1 AHVYGVAV
9 KSSVIVLAMAAL
21 AAGCGVVV
29 PPEDPEVALAP
40 DCAQAHAEP
49 PTSRQ
54 TLAFLSTAA
63 ATVRTYEAQALG
75 CRAPLAEDE
84 GLGSA
89 QFLSV
94 HPSGRFLYEQ
104 GRVAPRTTV
113 IRSFTIDPVRGSLA
127 KLEDASLG
135 DRFSEEPPLDVLAT
149 DTALYATT
157 GDSGSGL

>member
-1 AHVYGVAV
+1 
-9 KSSVIVLAMAAL
+9 L
-21 AAGCGVVV
+21 
-29 PPEDPEVALAP
+29 D
-40 DCAQAHAEP
+40 
-49 PTSRQ
+49 
-54 TLAFLSTAA
+54 
-63 ATVRTYEAQALG
+63 
-75 CRAPLAEDE
+75 EDE

-157 GDSGSGL
+157 GDSGSGLHTQFLRWPLNPDSGRLGPVEHAYDVGTQPFGSMAWAPPRAALYLYAEDLDRTPLIGLRAVHVT